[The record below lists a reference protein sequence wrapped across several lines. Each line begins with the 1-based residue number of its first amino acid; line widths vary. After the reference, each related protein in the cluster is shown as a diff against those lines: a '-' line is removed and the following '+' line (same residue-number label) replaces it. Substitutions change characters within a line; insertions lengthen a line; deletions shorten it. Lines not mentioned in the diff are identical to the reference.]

1 MIGKIMLGKSHYHCL
16 SYCLE
21 DKQDLSDDRKAQLS
35 VEEQV
40 QHKNRAEV
48 LEYNLCFGNKYEL
61 AEQFRDVRR
70 LNKNVEKPVLHLA
83 IRLAPGDQLT
93 NEQWR
98 EIAREAAKEF
108 QFEKNQYICIL
119 HKDTQQ
125 PHIHIVANRVGY
137 DGKAVNDSNSYR
149 RVADLCRRMEKQYQ
163 LQEVL
168 SPRQFLAAEQRQL
181 PRHDHR
187 KEQLRDNIREALEGT
202 WTYPDFEKKIRE
214 KGYQVDKGRGIAFED
229 EKKVRIKGSEV
240 GYSLGTIAQILA
252 KNQRG
257 FLRQQPE
264 FQQKHKEISKLAR
277 KKVSIGLEKMSEPIK
292 ARKIDETIDLEVVQ
306 SAGRMIKAL
315 MEPVKGAGGGS
326 SYDPWEEEERRRRK
340 KKKKGL
346 HH

>member
-1 MIGKIMLGKSHYHCL
+1 MLGKSFYHCL

-21 DKQDLSDDRKAQLS
+21 DKRALSEEQRAKLS
-35 VEEQV
+35 LEEQV

-61 AEQFRDVRR
+61 AEQFRDVRQ
-70 LNKNVEKPVLHLA
+70 LNKNVEKPVFHLA
-83 IRLAPGDQLT
+83 IRLAQGDQLT

-98 EIAREAAKEF
+98 EVARAAAKEF
-108 QFEKNQYICIL
+108 QFENNQYVCIL

-137 DGKAVNDSNSYR
+137 DGKTVNDSNSYR

-168 SPRQFLAAEQRQL
+168 SPRRFLSEKERQV

-187 KEQLRDNIREALEGT
+187 KEQLRENIREALEGT
-202 WTYPDFEKKIRE
+202 RTYPDFEKKIRE
-214 KGYQVDKGRGIAFED
+214 KGYRVEKGRGIAFED

-240 GYSLGTIAQILA
+240 GYALGTIEQILA
-252 KNQRG
+252 KNQRE
-257 FLRQQPE
+257 FLHQLPDYW
-264 FQQKHKEISKLAR
+264 QKREEQSRLAR
-277 KKVSIGLEKMSEPIK
+277 KKVAAGLGKRSEPVK
-292 ARKIDETIDLEVVQ
+292 SRTIGESADLAATQ
-306 SAGRMIKAL
+306 GIGRMIKTL
-315 MEPVKGAGGGS
+315 LEPVKGGGGGS

-340 KKKKGL
+340 KKKGL
-346 HH
+346 SH